1 MDFRTD
7 TPIYLQI
14 ANHIKERIMSGV
26 LPYGEK
32 LSSVREYSLEYEVSP
47 LTIQRAMAELE
58 SEGIIKSR
66 RGVGSFG
73 LVDCKDNLEMRIVY
87 RQIEEFIEKMRNVG
101 LSDLAI
107 LKKVKGALT
116 DE

>member
-1 MDFRTD
+1 
-7 TPIYLQI
+7 
-14 ANHIKERIMSGV
+14 MSGV

-66 RGVGSFG
+66 RGVGSFVLG
-73 LVDCKDNLEMRIVY
+73 DCKDNLEMRMVD

-101 LSDLAI
+101 LSDQAI
-107 LKKVKGALT
+107 LKKVKGALA